1 MKKFYTLCC
10 ATALC
15 TMVSAKIW
23 RINNVAGVVADF
35 TTMQAAH
42 DNASVNPGDT
52 FHIEPSI
59 TLYGALTMTKR
70 LTIISIGNFLSSTP
84 TAQYSPVTGTIS
96 SITINNVSASNS
108 VFHCNVSSTVS
119 ITNANN
125 IRIERSRLA
134 GALVF
139 NQSSS
144 NIVMNCYL
152 YYVDFSNS
160 NSNVFTNNIVS
171 YYLDVNTT
179 ASATITQ
186 NVFFSETAAL
196 TRPMNN
202 STFQNNILNKLGG
215 FTFTN
220 CIVENNIAANATL
233 PAGNGNQNSVSMASV
248 FVNPNGNADVAFQL
262 QNANPNPAKNAGIGG
277 VDCGAFGGASPFK
290 LAVQPA
296 IPAIY
301 KLTAP
306 AAPTGSTMNVVF
318 STRSNN

>member
-1 MKKFYTLCC
+1 M
-10 ATALC
+10 LC

-23 RINNVAGVVADF
+23 RVNNVAGVVADF
-35 TTMQAAH
+35 TTVQSAH
-42 DNASVNPGDT
+42 DNPSVNPGDT

-70 LTIISIGNFLSSTP
+70 LTIISIGNFLTATP

-96 SITINNVSASNS
+96 SISINNVSASNS

-119 ITNANN
+119 ISNANN
-125 IRIERSRLA
+125 MRIERSRLA
-134 GALVF
+134 GALIF

-144 NIVMNCYL
+144 NIVMNSYL
-152 YYVDFSNS
+152 YYVDFANS

-171 YYLDVNTT
+171 YYLDVNAS
-179 ASATITQ
+179 ASATIVH
-186 NVFFSETAAL
+186 NVFFAETAAL
-196 TRPMNN
+196 SRPMNN

-215 FTFTN
+215 FVFTN
-220 CIVENNIAANATL
+220 CIVENNLAANATL
-233 PAGNGNQNSVSMASV
+233 PAGNGNQNTVTMANV
-248 FVNPNGNADVAFQL
+248 FVNPNGNTDVAFQL
-262 QNANPNPAKNAGIGG
+262 QNANPNPAKNAGVGG
-277 VDCGAFGGASPFK
+277 VDCGAFGGSSPFK

-296 IPAIY
+296 VPAIY

-306 AAPTGSTMNVVF
+306 AAPTGNTMNVVF